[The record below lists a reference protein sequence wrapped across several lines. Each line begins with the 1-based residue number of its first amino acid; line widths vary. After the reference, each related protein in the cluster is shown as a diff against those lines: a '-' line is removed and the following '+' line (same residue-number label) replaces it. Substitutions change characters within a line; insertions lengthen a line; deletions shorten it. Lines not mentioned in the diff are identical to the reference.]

1 MRRLFYQ
8 DDVYLYNHD
17 AQQLYKQQ
25 QHDCHATRGGVGND
39 DDDDDDDGGD
49 FGIHPK
55 YLRNEYLQV
64 FVPQVFVPGIII
76 IIIIK

>member
-25 QHDCHATRGGVGND
+25 QHDCHATRSGVGDDDGDGDDFDRDFDDFAGYDDDND
-39 DDDDDDDGGD
+39 DD
-49 FGIHPK
+49 K
-55 YLRNEYLQV
+55 RWWVQV
-64 FVPQVFVPGIII
+64 MR
-76 IIIIK
+76 

>member
-17 AQQLYKQQ
+17 TQQLYKQQ

-39 DDDDDDDGGD
+39 DDDDENGDFDDFDGYDDDD
-49 FGIHPK
+49 DK
-55 YLRNEYLQV
+55 RWWVQV
-64 FVPQVFVPGIII
+64 IR
-76 IIIIK
+76 